1 MQKSTTSLLILVCAF
16 SLLSTLK
23 FGYGSIVGAY
33 SNKSCIENEKQALLI
48 LKNSLIDESNNLSS
62 WVGDDCCAWH
72 GISCNKRTGRVIQL
86 DLRGAGLKGDE
97 INSSLLH
104 LKYLSYLDLSF
115 NDFEETRIPEFLSWF
130 KDLTYLNLS
139 NSNFKGLV
147 PRHLGNLSSLRYLDL
162 NGNPLLSIDDMGWLS
177 KLSLLEHLD
186 LSGVD
191 LSGANNWFPLPSSI
205 TVLVMINCHLPE
217 KIDSY
222 PIFMNLTS
230 LVSLDLSYNYLK
242 SSFPLWVLNN
252 SDIENLVLGSN
263 QFNGQIPNSIEK
275 MTSLTVLNLGS
286 NNFQGLILESLVA
299 LTSLTDLD
307 ISHNSFQGFIPD
319 GIGNLTSLSRL
330 DLSFNGFRG
339 SIPPSIGN
347 LKSLSK
353 LDLSSNKLNGS
364 IPHEIGRL
372 AELTQLYSQTNE
384 LSGGLPESFCQL
396 SKLKILYIYD
406 NHLSGSLPKC
416 FGELSNIEQLYLM
429 GNAWEGILS
438 EHHFF
443 SLSKLAYLAISSGS
457 NLVLNVSSNWVPP
470 FQLRYIYLQS
480 MTVGPKFPRWLQ
492 TQKQI
497 SYIFLANSGI
507 SDIIPADWFVSVFVS
522 RLKSID
528 LSDNDINFEGL
539 SSVSA
544 APVGLNT
551 LALSNNRFSGE
562 FPAFLCNVK
571 SLSTLILS
579 NNKFTGEL
587 PQCLGNLTELTHF
600 DVMNNSFSGEIPA
613 ALGNLVHLN
622 YLNLHNNSFHGKIPL
637 SFQNLTELVTLDL
650 GKNNLNDNFPPWTG
664 EQLPRLK
671 YLILRSNN
679 LYGNIPAQL
688 CSCPSI
694 QLLNL
699 AQNQIT
705 GNIPSCFGNLIAMI
719 EGESEVLHP
728 GFSYLSG
735 QMIVDDAK
743 GYELRYTS
751 TLGYL
756 FSIDLSDNDI
766 RGEIPEELM
775 DLGGLVNLDLSGN
788 QLSGRIPEGIGE
800 LSKLEYLDLSKNK
813 LSGRI
818 PQSLSDLSFLSRL
831 NLSFNNLSGKI
842 PTGNQLQT
850 LEDPSIYAG
859 NNNLCGQP
867 LKSCITDAKSDHR
880 KDDTGSYDEHIW
892 FYTGISPGFF
902 VGLLGFCASLYFI
915 DSWRLSYFYSVER
928 VSEKIAI
935 ALFPRKFQY

>member
-286 NNFQGLILESLVA
+286 NNFQ
-299 LTSLTDLD
+299 
-307 ISHNSFQGFIPD
+307 
-319 GIGNLTSLSRL
+319 
-330 DLSFNGFRG
+330 
-339 SIPPSIGN
+339 
-347 LKSLSK
+347 
-353 LDLSSNKLNGS
+353 
-364 IPHEIGRL
+364 
-372 AELTQLYSQTNE
+372 
-384 LSGGLPESFCQL
+384 
-396 SKLKILYIYD
+396 
-406 NHLSGSLPKC
+406 
-416 FGELSNIEQLYLM
+416 
-429 GNAWEGILS
+429 
-438 EHHFF
+438 
-443 SLSKLAYLAISSGS
+443 GS